1 MLKGNKGEWGEI
13 YAFCYL
19 LSSGILQAADK
30 DLNPIEN
37 VFFPI
42 IKILR
47 EDMSYCPEENP
58 GDKIKVFQGD
68 TLYGEFTKQEFDD
81 ITEMLY
87 REIPAG
93 ERSFEIPAC
102 ETFMDS
108 LNIHKIKA
116 DSLHKQDIDIQ
127 IHDINTG
134 IKPVCG
140 FSIKSFLGSN
150 PTLVNAG
157 QNTNFIYRVDGCND
171 TIMNGFN
178 AINTRNKLIDRMNYL
193 EDNHCLLV
201 FPDMMASG
209 QFRVNMKFIDTLMPQ
224 IMGECLLNFY
234 SSGVGT
240 KSVSDVVDDIAQNDI
255 CNLGSPD
262 MYKYKMKLFLCACA
276 LGMTPEKNWVGGEDA
291 NGGYITVK
299 RDGSVVC
306 YHIYNRTD
314 FYEYLYNY
322 TYFEKGSSSRHKY
335 MSIFESNGD
344 YYMCLNL
351 QIRFKQTND

>member
-19 LSSGILQAADK
+19 LNSGTLQAADK
-30 DLNPIEN
+30 DLRPIED

-42 IKILR
+42 IKIIR
-47 EDMSYCPEENP
+47 EDMSFVPADDKGGKVRVYKKDALIGEYTRRQFEEIL
-58 GDKIKVFQGD
+58 KI
-68 TLYGEFTKQEFDD
+68 LYK
-81 ITEMLY
+81 
-87 REIPAG
+87 EIPNG
-93 ERSFEIPAC
+93 ERAFEIPA
-102 ETFMDS
+102 THPFFSS
-108 LNIHKIKA
+108 LHIDKLKA
-116 DSLHKQDIDIQ
+116 DSFHKQDIDIQ

-134 IKPVCG
+134 IKPICG

-157 QNTNFIYRVDGCND
+157 ANTNFIYKISGCD
-171 TIMNGFN
+171 DAIMKEFNG
-178 AINTRNKLIDRMNYL
+178 INTRNKLIDRMMYL
-193 EDNHCLLV
+193 KSKHCRIS
-201 FPDMMASG
+201 FTDMMTSG

-224 IMGECLLNFY
+224 IIGECLLDFY
-234 SSGVGT
+234 SGGTGT
-240 KSVSDVVDDIAQNDI
+240 KSVKDVVSDVSQKDTCKLEN
-255 CNLGSPD
+255 PE

-276 LGMTPEKNWVGGEDA
+276 LGMTPEKDWVGGEDA

-306 YHIYNRTD
+306 YHIYNRSD

-335 MSIFESNGD
+335 MTIFESNGE

-351 QIRFKQTND
+351 QIRFKQITS

>member
-13 YAFCYL
+13 YTFCYL
-19 LSSGILQAADK
+19 LSKGILQAADK

-37 VFFPI
+37 VFYPI
-42 IKILR
+42 IRIIR
-47 EDMSYCPEENP
+47 DQMSYYPEENP
-58 GDKIKVFQGD
+58 GEKIKVYRGD
-68 TLYGEFTKQEFDD
+68 VLCGEFTRQQFDD
-81 ITEMLY
+81 TVKILY
-87 REIPAG
+87 NDIPKG
-93 ERSFEIPAC
+93 NKSFEIPAC
-102 ETFMDS
+102 DRLMDS
-108 LNIHKIKA
+108 LEIYRIKA
-116 DSLHKQDIDIQ
+116 DSRHKQDMDIQ

-134 IKPVCG
+134 IKPICG

-157 QNTNFIYRVDGCND
+157 LSTNFIYRVEGCND
-171 TIMNGFN
+171 EIMNCFN
-178 AINTRNKLIDRMNYL
+178 AINTKNKLIDRMEYL
-193 EDNHCLLV
+193 KEKQCRVIFDNK
-201 FPDMMASG
+201 MSSA
-209 QFRVNMKFIDTLMPQ
+209 QFRTNMRFIDTVMPQ

-234 SSGVGT
+234 SCGVSA
-240 KSVSDVVDDIAQNDI
+240 KSVNDVVEEIAQDDK
-255 CNLGSPD
+255 CNLEIPE

-276 LGMTPEKNWVGGEDA
+276 LGMTPEKKWIGEEDA

-335 MSIFESNGD
+335 MSIFKDGNN
-344 YYMCLNL
+344 YCLCLNL
-351 QIRFKQTND
+351 QIRFKQ